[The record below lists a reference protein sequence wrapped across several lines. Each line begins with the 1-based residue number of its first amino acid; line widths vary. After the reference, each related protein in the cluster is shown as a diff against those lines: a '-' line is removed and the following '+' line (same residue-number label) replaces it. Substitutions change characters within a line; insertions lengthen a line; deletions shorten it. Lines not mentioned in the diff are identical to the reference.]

1 MPSPSFGSDI
11 HTKEEPRWSLQPISL
26 GNLKWAGEPWDEE
39 RPIGEFEY
47 EDDRLAYVRNQVIVT
62 GRQEDVRAVVSEAL
76 GYAKML
82 REPIDLEELLP
93 ADVLERFPG
102 QGPLTIDLYETG
114 DLPVRRAVVLIHE
127 RAAETNRAVF
137 ADPNYVTGHPH
148 IPAGSPHIPAGSG
161 LGGVAETEGKFWEQ
175 WAFGEKSGIGLTA
188 RGRRLGSLAYT
199 GEGIR
204 VAVFDTSP
212 FPSPGFWAIDWIHPN
227 LQLSVSHLLRPTH
240 AKTETAD
247 HGLFVAGLVHAVAPD
262 SQIELIQV
270 LNEEAVGTLDTLNY
284 ALRRF
289 MHQRKLEHLGTPNA
303 GTLNNTVMNF
313 SLGFPDPSGRAG
325 LDPEVVCL
333 KTLLDGAATLGATV
347 VAAAGNASDSQNVEP
362 PEVPAKYGFVIGVA
376 ASNEDKRRSCFSNG
390 GDVAAPGGDTYEP
403 GKERCID
410 QLIVDSENNVKGAV
424 IGLAPRTAPK
434 SGYAYWVGTSFSAPL
449 VSGLAALMLE
459 SHGAVPL
466 FGSIRVKP
474 AAVPPAPQDHALGKG
489 IIDVP
494 KSVT

>member
-1 MPSPSFGSDI
+1 MPSPSFGGDI
-11 HTKEEPRWSLQPISL
+11 HTKEEHRWSLQPISL
-26 GNLKWAGEPWDEE
+26 HTLEWAGKPWDEE
-39 RPIGEFEY
+39 RSVGEIEY

-62 GRQEDVRAVVSEAL
+62 GRQDDVLAVVFEAL

-93 ADVLERFPG
+93 ADILERFPG
-102 QGPLTIDLYETG
+102 QGPLTINLYETG
-114 DLPVRRAVVLIHE
+114 DLPVRRAVVLIHD
-127 RAAETNRAVF
+127 RAVDMNKTVF

-148 IPAGSPHIPAGSG
+148 IPVGSPHIPVGSG
-161 LGGVAETEGKFWEQ
+161 LKGVAETEDEFWGQ
-175 WAFGEKSGIGLTA
+175 WAFGEKSGIGLVS
-188 RGRRLGSLAYT
+188 RGRRSGSLAYT

-212 FPSPGFWAIDWIHPN
+212 FPNSGFWAIDWIHPN
-227 LQLSVSHLLRPTH
+227 LQLSVSHLLRPVHTK
-240 AKTETAD
+240 ARTAD

-270 LNEEAVGTLDTLNY
+270 LNEEAVGTLHTLNY
-284 ALRRF
+284 AIRRF
-289 MHQRKLEHLGTPNA
+289 MHQRKLEHLGTANE
-303 GTLNNTVMNF
+303 GTLNDTVMNF
-313 SLGFPDPSGRAG
+313 SLGFPDPAGRAG

-333 KTLLDGAATLGATV
+333 KTLLHGAAALGATV

-362 PEVPAKYGFVIGVA
+362 PDVPAKYDFVIGVS

-390 GDVAAPGGDTYEP
+390 GDVAAPGGDTYDRRQR
-403 GKERCID
+403 RCID
-410 QLIVDSENNVKGAV
+410 QLIVDSENNVQGAV

-459 SHGAVPL
+459 HQSGVPV

-474 AAVPPAPQDHALGKG
+474 AALPPAPLDHALGKG

-494 KSVT
+494 DSVT